1 MFEVRS
7 AHAKP
12 SGWNFRRRF
21 RGSYY
26 RINRHNRPEQSKC
39 ITFGGCGGW
48 VVSALR
54 QFVLTIAFWL
64 GYTVTI
70 MYRTIAIILAV
81 TLILSPTLA
90 KGGWTE
96 ERQLGF
102 YLIRSEFPLR
112 DVQGLVSDLGD
123 LQADIERDLGLKC
136 EPGEIQIH
144 LFKSRWSYNSYLSK
158 RVPEGIKRQALFV
171 QGTDAGRVY
180 AYRHSGLDTDVRH
193 ETTHALLHTAL
204 PYVPIWID
212 EGLAEYF
219 EPAPGLRAKGN
230 PHRGELQW
238 AIKLGWRPSI
248 ERLEA
253 KRTQAEMGKNDY
265 RDAWGIMHFILHGP
279 ATAREALTNY
289 FEEVQSGK
297 APLPLSRH
305 LRNRISNL
313 DQQIIDHL
321 K

>member
-1 MFEVRS
+1 MIE
-7 AHAKP
+7 
-12 SGWNFRRRF
+12 
-21 RGSYY
+21 
-26 RINRHNRPEQSKC
+26 
-39 ITFGGCGGW
+39 
-48 VVSALR
+48 
-54 QFVLTIAFWL
+54 FVLTSAFIV
-64 GYTVTI
+64 GYISPI
-70 MYRTIAIILAV
+70 MCYQIAIICAFVLASTPKLV
-81 TLILSPTLA
+81 I
-90 KGGWTE
+90 GGWTE
-96 ERQLGF
+96 ERQLGC
-102 YLIRSEFPLR
+102 YLIRSEFALR

-123 LQADIERDLGLKC
+123 LQADIEGELGLKC

-144 LFKSRWSYNSYLSK
+144 LFKNRWNYNSYLSK
-158 RVPEGIKRQALFV
+158 RVPEGTKRQALFV

-180 AYRHSGLDTDVRH
+180 AYRHSGLDVDVRH

-204 PYVPIWID
+204 PYVPIWLD

-219 EPAPGLRAKGN
+219 ESPPGLRLKGN

-238 AIKLGWRPSI
+238 AIKLGWRPAL

-265 RDAWGIMHFILHGP
+265 RDAWGITHFVLHGP
-279 ATAREALTNY
+279 PAAREALTKY

-297 APLPLSRH
+297 APLPLSQQ
-305 LRNRISNL
+305 LRSRISNL